1 MGFRASGER
10 IMSRHAAAVFLVMLW
25 SLGHADPALAQVN
38 DILRGALE
46 GAVTSAIQNEVKNP
60 QVTTSVNTAT
70 STREKNR
77 QIQMALN
84 HFGYPAGTADG
95 ILGRRSR
102 AAIAKFQISNG
113 YSATGILT
121 NSQKSALLSSWQR
134 SASGTPVNSVDLLD
148 VIGAGQ
154 LILDDGNISAD
165 RKRRQTTTTTATA
178 ETGAAGDTVL
188 PDSGWA
194 VQRKRGRTVVN
205 PTAGDQ
211 TGSTTNALPIV
222 ATEPSTRTATRG
234 GQTGES
240 TATTTTR
247 RTSPSSNTATT
258 ERRTTTTSNTT
269 TTTVQ
274 PVDSQNATT
283 RSTGGPPANSAAQL
297 RCQLRGIDPSACV
310 AGN

>member
-1 MGFRASGER
+1 
-10 IMSRHAAAVFLVMLW
+10 MSRHAAAVSLVMLW
-25 SLGHADPALAQVN
+25 LLVPADPALAQVK

-60 QVTTSVNTAT
+60 QVTTSARAAT
-70 STREKNR
+70 STREENR

-102 AAIAKFQISNG
+102 AAIAKYQASNG
-113 YSATGILT
+113 YSATGTLT
-121 NSQKSALLSSWQR
+121 NPEKSALLSSWQR
-134 SASGTPVNSVDLLD
+134 SASGTPVNSIDLLG

-154 LILDDGNISAD
+154 LILDDGSISAD
-165 RKRRQTTTTTATA
+165 RTRRQTTTTTAT
-178 ETGAAGDTVL
+178 TGTGDTVL
-188 PDSGWA
+188 QDSGQA
-194 VQRKRGRTVVN
+194 LRRKRGRTVVN

-211 TGSTTNALPIV
+211 TGSTTIASPVV
-222 ATEPSTRTATRG
+222 ATEPSRRSATRG
-234 GQTGES
+234 EQTGES
-240 TATTTTR
+240 TAVTTER
-247 RTSPSSNTATT
+247 RTSTTSNTATT

-274 PVDSQNATT
+274 PAETRRVTT
-283 RSTGGPPANSAAQL
+283 GSSGGSSASSAAQL
-297 RCQLRGIDPSACV
+297 RCQLRGIDPSACL